1 MSPKYVNLL
10 DRTEPIGAAE
20 PLCAPAS
27 DSGCAILEI
36 RPSGEGETVTL
47 TLLQGGEQVSVHLLV
62 EQYAD
67 LRPREGSISEGEAEA
82 ILEAGHLC
90 DAIRQGMRCL
100 QYGDLSARRLTYK
113 LSAKG
118 VSREIA
124 ARAAEYL
131 AEKGYIRE
139 ESAAVSRA
147 AQSVRKLWGPRRIR
161 EDLRANGFSPD
172 AVEEAMESLAEV
184 DFEEN
189 CAAVIRKKYRTLPD
203 DRAARQK
210 MTAALMRLGYDADI
224 IRAAARRLADG
235 DS

>member
-1 MSPKYVNLL
+1 MSPKYVNLP
-10 DRTEPIGAAE
+10 DRAEYIGAAE
-20 PLCAPAS
+20 PLCAPAG
-27 DSGCAILEI
+27 DGGCAVLEI
-36 RPSGEGETVTL
+36 RPSDEGETVTL
-47 TLLQGGEQVSVHLLV
+47 TLLQEGEQVSVHLLV

-67 LRPREGSISEGEAEA
+67 LRPREGSISEGEAET
-82 ILEAGHLC
+82 ILEAGRLC

-113 LSAKG
+113 LTAKG

-124 ARAAEYL
+124 TRAANYL

-139 ESAAVSRA
+139 DSAAVSRA

-161 EDLRANGFSPD
+161 EDLRANGFSPE

-189 CAAVIRKKYRTLPD
+189 CATVIRKKYRTLPD

-224 IRAAARRLADG
+224 IRAAARRVSDG
-235 DS
+235 D

>member
-1 MSPKYVNLL
+1 MSPKYVNLS
-10 DRTEPIGAAE
+10 DRAEYIGAAE
-20 PLCAPAS
+20 PLCAPAG
-27 DSGCAILEI
+27 DGYAILEI
-36 RPSGEGETVTL
+36 RPSDEGATVTVTL
-47 TLLQGGEQVSVHLLV
+47 SERDERVSVHLLV

-82 ILEAGHLC
+82 ILEAGRLC

-124 ARAAEYL
+124 ARAADYL

-147 AQSVRKLWGPRRIR
+147 AQSARKLWGPRRIR

-172 AVEEAMESLAEV
+172 AVEEAMDSLAEV

-210 MTAALMRLGYDADI
+210 MTAALMRLGYDADL
-224 IRAAARRLADG
+224 IRAAARRLTDE
-235 DS
+235 D

>member
-1 MSPKYVNLL
+1 MSPKYINLP
-10 DRTEPIGAAE
+10 DRADMLGAAE
-20 PLCAPAS
+20 PLCAPAG
-27 DSGCAILEI
+27 DGGCAVLEI
-36 RPSGEGETVTL
+36 RPSDEGETVTV
-47 TLLQGGEQVSVHLLV
+47 TLLQGGERESVHLLV

-67 LRPREGSISEGEAEA
+67 LRLREGSITEGEAEA
-82 ILEAGHLC
+82 ILEAGRLC
-90 DAIRQGMRCL
+90 DAIRMGMRCL

-124 ARAAEYL
+124 TRAAEYL

-139 ESAAVSRA
+139 DSAAVSRA
-147 AQSVRKLWGPRRIR
+147 AQSARKLWGPRRIR

-184 DFEEN
+184 DFAEN
-189 CAAVIRKKYRTLPD
+189 CAAVIRKKYRTLPA

-210 MTAALMRLGYDADI
+210 MTAALMRLGYDADL
-224 IRAAARRLADG
+224 IRTAARRVSDG
-235 DS
+235 D

>member
-1 MSPKYVNLL
+1 MSPKYVNLP

-36 RPSGEGETVTL
+36 RPSGEGETVTV
-47 TLLQGGEQVSVHLLV
+47 TLSEGGEQVSVHLLV

-82 ILEAGHLC
+82 ILEAGRLC

-124 ARAAEYL
+124 ARAADYL

-147 AQSVRKLWGPRRIR
+147 AQSARKLWGPRRIR

-172 AVEEAMESLAEV
+172 AVEEAMDSLAEV

-210 MTAALMRLGYDADI
+210 MTAALMRLGYDADL
-224 IRAAARRLADG
+224 IRAAARRLTDE
-235 DS
+235 D

>member
-1 MSPKYVNLL
+1 MSPKYVNLP
-10 DRTEPIGAAE
+10 DRAEYIGAAE
-20 PLCAPAS
+20 PLCAPAG
-27 DSGCAILEI
+27 DGGCAVLEI
-36 RPSGEGETVTL
+36 RPSDEGETVTV

-67 LRPREGSISEGEAEA
+67 LRPREGSISEAEAEA
-82 ILEAGHLC
+82 LIEAGRLC

-113 LSAKG
+113 LSAKC

-172 AVEEAMESLAEV
+172 AVEEAMNSLAEV
-184 DFEEN
+184 DFAEN

-203 DRAARQK
+203 DRAAKQK
-210 MTAALMRLGYDADI
+210 MVAALMRLGYDGDV
-224 IRAAARRLADG
+224 IRAAARRVSDG
-235 DS
+235 D